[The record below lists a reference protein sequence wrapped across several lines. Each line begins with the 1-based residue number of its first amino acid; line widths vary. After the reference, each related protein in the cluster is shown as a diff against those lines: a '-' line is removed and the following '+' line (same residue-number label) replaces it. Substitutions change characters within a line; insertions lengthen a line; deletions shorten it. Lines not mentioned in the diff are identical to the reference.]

1 MDRAL
6 LAYALLPIP
15 PLLAGALIPLL
26 ARFTPGACARW
37 AQAAVIVPLAALA
50 GAWILPALS
59 AGGASGAEP
68 VVQLGFIS
76 TLLAVMVSLIAL
88 AVLRFGRRYLD
99 GDPILPT
106 FCALASAL
114 VSAVLTMLV
123 AGNFVTLAIGWVATG
138 ALLRRLLLLRADRPG
153 AREAALAQRRA
164 AIVGD
169 ASLVLAAGYA
179 LVFVGSAN
187 LEDVFAA
194 AVDRPLFAVPMAI
207 LLALSA
213 MAMSAQLPFH
223 TWLPDSMETPTPVS
237 ALLHAGVVNAGGVL
251 LIRTS
256 PLMLEAPVVLAGLA
270 FVGALSASVAAIVM
284 LAQTD
289 IKRKLAYSTLA
300 QMGFMLMQCGLGAF
314 GAAALHLV
322 GHSFYKAY
330 AFLSSGSH
338 AGPKPSPV
346 ELDGRPAPPAGLVTV
361 LASVCVGVALVLFAC
376 WALGVDVEA
385 KAGAPVLISVL
396 AIGIGQMLAAAQS
409 VGGAR
414 RRRIAEGALLG
425 AVIAGVYFVGV
436 GALDARIGLPAQT
449 LAASPLATAT
459 AWAVAVFFVAGFA
472 LQSALPRHANHP
484 LLRRLYV
491 HARSGFYLGPLVQTL
506 FERRRSRRLATPHG
520 GE

>member
-1 MDRAL
+1 MEHAL
-6 LAYALLPIP
+6 LTYALLPLP

-37 AQAAVIVPLAALA
+37 AQAAVIIPLFLLA
-50 GAWILPALS
+50 TAWILPV
-59 AGGASGAEP
+59 ASSGRLEAP
-68 VVQLGFIS
+68 VRLDFFSG
-76 TLLAVMVSLIAL
+76 LLAIMVCLIAL

-99 GDPILPT
+99 SDPILPT

-123 AGNFVTLAIGWVATG
+123 AGNLVTLLIGWIATG
-138 ALLRRLLLLRADRPG
+138 ALLRRLLLLHADRPG
-153 AREAALAQRRA
+153 ARDAALAQRRT

-169 ASLVLAAGYA
+169 SSLALATVYA
-179 LVFVGSAN
+179 VAFTGSAN
-187 LEDVFAA
+187 FETVFASA
-194 AVDRPLFAVPMAI
+194 NNQPGFAVPMAI

-237 ALLHAGVVNAGGVL
+237 ALLHAGVVNAGGML

-256 PLMLEAPVVLAGLA
+256 PLMLEAPLVLAGLA
-270 FVGALSASVAAIVM
+270 FAGALSASVAAVVM

-338 AGPKPSPV
+338 AGAKPSPV
-346 ELDGRPAPPAGLVTV
+346 ELDGRPTPPASLARV
-361 LASVCVGVALVLFAC
+361 LASAGGGAALVLFTC
-376 WALGVDVEA
+376 WALGIDLEA

-425 AVIAGVYFVGV
+425 AAIAGVYFLGV
-436 GALDARIGLPAQT
+436 GALDARIGSPIET
-449 LAASPLATAT
+449 LAASPIATAT
-459 AWAVAVFFVAGFA
+459 SWGVAVFFLAGFA
-472 LQSALPRHANHP
+472 LQAALPRKADHP

-491 HARSGFYLGPLVQTL
+491 HARSGFYLGPLVQAL
-506 FERRRSRRLATPHG
+506 FDRHRSRRLATPHG
-520 GE
+520 GR

>member
-26 ARFTPGACARW
+26 ARCTPGACARW
-37 AQAAVIVPLAALA
+37 AQIAVIVPLVGLI
-50 GAWILPALS
+50 GAQVMPSLPAVAPL
-59 AGGASGAEP
+59 AE
-68 VVQLGFIS
+68 LGFMS
-76 TLLAVMVSLIAL
+76 SLLAIMVSLIAL

-99 GDPILPT
+99 GDPTLPT

-123 AGNFVTLAIGWVATG
+123 SENLILLVVGWAATG

-153 AREAALAQRRA
+153 AREAARAQRRA

-169 ASLVLAAGYA
+169 SSLALAAIYA
-179 LVFVGSAN
+179 LLVTGSASF
-187 LEDVFAA
+187 ETVFAA
-194 AVDRPLFAVPMAI
+194 AATNPGFAIPMAI
-207 LLALSA
+207 LLALAA

-251 LIRTS
+251 LIRMS
-256 PLMLEAPVVLAGLA
+256 PLMMEAPVVLAGLA
-270 FVGALSASVAAIVM
+270 FVGALSASVAAVVM

-346 ELDGRPAPPAGLVTV
+346 DAEGRPVAPAGLATV
-361 LASVCVGVALVLFAC
+361 LASVFGGVALVFATG
-376 WALGVDVEA
+376 WILGIELAA
-385 KAGAPVLISVL
+385 KAGAPVLVSVL
-396 AIGIGQMLAAAQS
+396 AIGIGQMLASAQN
-409 VGGAR
+409 VGGSR
-414 RRRIAEGALLG
+414 IRRIAEGALLG
-425 AVIAGVYFVGV
+425 AVVAGLYFAGVDF
-436 GALDARIGLPAQT
+436 LDARIGAPTESLAQ
-449 LAASPLATAT
+449 SPIATAT
-459 AWAVAVFFVAGFA
+459 AWGVAAFFVAGFV
-472 LQSALPRHANHP
+472 LQAALPRYADHP

-491 HARSGFYLGPLVQTL
+491 HVRNGFYLGALTQAL
-506 FERRRSRRLATPHG
+506 FERRRTQRLATLHG

>member
-6 LAYALLPIP
+6 LAYALLPAP

-26 ARFTPGACARW
+26 GRFTPAASARW
-37 AQAAVIVPLAALA
+37 AQAAVIAPIAALLGGLLLPLFSGGTGQPLLAAD
-50 GAWILPALS
+50 S
-59 AGGASGAEP
+59 
-68 VVQLGFIS
+68 IS
-76 TLLAVMVSLIAL
+76 ILLAAMVSLIAL

-114 VSAVLTMLV
+114 VSAVLTMLI
-123 AGNFVTLAIGWVATG
+123 ADGFVPLAIGWIATG

-169 ASLVLAAGYA
+169 ASLVLAALYA
-179 LVFVGSAN
+179 LAFTGTARFDAAFS
-187 LEDVFAA
+187 AA
-194 AVDRPLFAVPMAI
+194 AAEPVFAVPMAT

-213 MAMSAQLPFH
+213 MAMSAQVPFH

-256 PLMLEAPVVLAGLA
+256 PLMLEAPLVLSGLA
-270 FVGALSASVAAIVM
+270 FAGALSASVAAVVM

-289 IKRKLAYSTLA
+289 IKRKLAYSTVA

-338 AGPKPSPV
+338 AGPKPSPI
-346 ELDGRPAPPAGLVTV
+346 ELDGRAAPPASLGAV
-361 LASVCVGVALVLFAC
+361 LASVCAGVALVFLTC
-376 WALGVDVEA
+376 WTLGIDLDA

-414 RRRIAEGALLG
+414 RRRIAEGAALG
-425 AVIAGVYFVGV
+425 AAIAAVYFVGV
-436 GALDARIGLPAQT
+436 GALDALVGLPADAR
-449 LAASPLATAT
+449 AASPIATGT
-459 AWAVAVFFVAGFA
+459 AWGVATFFIAGFA
-472 LQSALPRHANHP
+472 LQSALPRYADHP
-484 LLRRLYV
+484 LLKRLYV
-491 HARSGFYLGPLVQTL
+491 HARSGFYLGPLSQAL
-506 FERRRSRRLATPHG
+506 FERRRAQPLATPHG

>member
-37 AQAAVIVPLAALA
+37 AQIAVIVPLVGLI
-50 GAWILPALS
+50 GAQVVPSLPAVAPL
-59 AGGASGAEP
+59 AE
-68 VVQLGFIS
+68 LGFMS
-76 TLLAVMVSLIAL
+76 SLLAIMVSLIAL

-99 GDPILPT
+99 GDPTLPT

-123 AGNFVTLAIGWVATG
+123 AENLILLVVGWVATG

-153 AREAALAQRRA
+153 AREAAVAQRRA

-169 ASLVLAAGYA
+169 SSLALAAIYA
-179 LVFVGSAN
+179 LLATGSSSF
-187 LEDVFAA
+187 ETVFATA
-194 AVDRPLFAVPMAI
+194 ATDAGFAIPMAI
-207 LLALSA
+207 LLALAA

-251 LIRTS
+251 LIRMS
-256 PLMLEAPVVLAGLA
+256 PLMMEAPVVLAGLA
-270 FVGALSASVAAIVM
+270 FVGALSASVAAVVM

-338 AGPKPSPV
+338 AGPKPSPIDT
-346 ELDGRPAPPAGLVTV
+346 DGRPVAPAGFATV
-361 LASVCVGVALVLFAC
+361 LASVFGGVALVFATG
-376 WALGVDVEA
+376 WILGVELEA
-385 KAGAPVLISVL
+385 KAGAPVLVSVL
-396 AIGIGQMLAAAQS
+396 AIGIGQMLASAQN
-409 VGGAR
+409 VGGSR
-414 RRRIAEGALLG
+414 VRRIAESALLG
-425 AVIAGVYFVGV
+425 AVVAGLYFAGVGF
-436 GALDARIGLPAQT
+436 LDARIGAPT
-449 LAASPLATAT
+449 ERLAGSPIATAA
-459 AWAVAVFFVAGFA
+459 AWGVAVFFLAGFV
-472 LQSALPRHANHP
+472 LQAALPRYADHP
-484 LLRRLYV
+484 MLRQLYV
-491 HARSGFYLGPLVQTL
+491 HARSGFYLGALIQSL
-506 FERRRSRRLATPHG
+506 FERRRTQRLATPHG